1 MNIRK
6 LLLPT
11 LIAAALAA
19 PSVFAQNADAKDQDH
34 SQHQGQAATT
44 SKTDKA
50 KAEAKS
56 DTRKDKE
63 DAKAKA
69 ARKDAKSAAE
79 QPDEPEED
87 GRR

>member
-1 MNIRK
+1 MTIRK

-19 PSVFAQNADAKDQDH
+19 PTAFAQQAPQAAEKAADAK
-34 SQHQGQAATT
+34 ATEAR
-44 SKTDKA
+44 KADAA
-50 KAEAKS
+50 KADAAKA
-56 DTRKDKE
+56 DARKHQQ
-63 DAKAKA
+63 DAKANKPEKRA
-69 ARKDAKSAAE
+69 SAEE

>member
-1 MNIRK
+1 MTIRK

-19 PSVFAQNADAKDQDH
+19 PPAFAQNADAKEQDH
-34 SQHQGQAATT
+34 SQHRGQSTAA
-44 SKTDKA
+44 SKDKA
-50 KAEAKS
+50 KA
-56 DTRKDKE
+56 
-63 DAKAKA
+63 DAAKA
-69 ARKDAKSAAE
+69 AKKSADE